1 MRSGFQGLGGAQ
13 QAEVRLLGALDTV
26 LKIVLFI
33 FEASG
38 ELLMI
43 LNRKGTRSDSHFR
56 KMLQVAERPDW
67 DRMASD
73 RLFGRLAMIHSRGVK
88 NPICF
93 PCAVN
98 QPCLSFLQ
106 PFLPFPGVYT
116 CSAQGVWMNE
126 VLGKSQPTCL
136 PGTSP
141 SSSLPQGLP

>member
-88 NPICF
+88 EPNLFSMCCKSTMF
-93 PCAVN
+93 V
-98 QPCLSFLQ
+98 LSSTFS
-106 PFLPFPGVYT
+106 PFPRCIYVF
-116 CSAQGVWMNE
+116 C
-126 VLGKSQPTCL
+126 PR
-136 PGTSP
+136 
-141 SSSLPQGLP
+141 SLDE